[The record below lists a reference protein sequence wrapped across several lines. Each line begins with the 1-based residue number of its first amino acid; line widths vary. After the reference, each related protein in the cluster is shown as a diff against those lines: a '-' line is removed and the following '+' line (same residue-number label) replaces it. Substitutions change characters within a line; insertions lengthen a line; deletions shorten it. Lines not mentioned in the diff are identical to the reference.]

1 MPTTVALGKNCVS
14 CFLWPLGI
22 VEACRVS
29 RILSHALCCL
39 EGRVG
44 STTVRIPSVE
54 VNNQLRLLQRFDTFT
69 ANVCVWFALSSLV
82 HRHCCQRSKAN
93 WQVCCIAKYCSSVF
107 FQLIDDTDFHAKFIW
122 DRFLLFPKKSQIN
135 QRLFF
140 FLLLSNWDT
149 ESLLL
154 SRVVSFIFYQDWK
167 VQRFSKAALLWC
179 LCFAKH
185 DYHECTTAICRGP
198 KWMRGKVE
206 PKNKCWWHFWAPPYT
221 QMKGAPA
228 DGSDLRRFRVY
239 EESFQETTEHKL
251 LIR

>member
-140 FLLLSNWDT
+140 FSPSFKLGHWVTFAESGGFVYFLSGLKSTKILKSSTIMMFMFCETRLPRMHYGD
-149 ESLLL
+149 L
-154 SRVVSFIFYQDWK
+154 S
-167 VQRFSKAALLWC
+167 
-179 LCFAKH
+179 
-185 DYHECTTAICRGP
+185 
-198 KWMRGKVE
+198 
-206 PKNKCWWHFWAPPYT
+206 
-221 QMKGAPA
+221 
-228 DGSDLRRFRVY
+228 GSEMNARKSRA
-239 EESFQETTEHKL
+239 EK
-251 LIR
+251 